1 VVTRRRDSAARR
13 VDLTGR
19 PPNASRSN
27 VAGPRWAPR
36 RRMPESMRSRW
47 PSRPS
52 RQGDR
57 RRLAQVPICRASRP
71 RGGACTHRSA
81 AVAIG
86 DGFDCGRLR
95 MPRSDRA
102 DLAVA
107 AITLVRV
114 EVVEPRLASVPRC
127 A

>member
-1 VVTRRRDSAARR
+1 MT
-13 VDLTGR
+13 
-19 PPNASRSN
+19 
-27 VAGPRWAPR
+27 VAGSHRYRFAER
-36 RRMPESMRSRW
+36 VV
-47 PSRPS
+47 
-52 RQGDR
+52 
-57 RRLAQVPICRASRP
+57 LAAERVP
-71 RGGACTHRSA
+71 HRSA

-127 A
+127 AKNHLAAGVLHVMAKG